1 MNTEFIK
8 KINKNLFRNAKQ
20 EKIKIYKIDYTI
32 KIYKIDYTIKKCIYC
47 NSFHDIKY
55 HWMCYLRLL

>member
-32 KIYKIDYTIKKCIYC
+32 KKCIYC

-55 HWMCYLRLL
+55 HWICHLRLL